1 MGLLRRL
8 PIQWTTEKRWLT
20 LEEDP
25 PTWGAFVRLVVG
37 ITADLSVIGWAMAYV
52 GRSPNTPLWVGKCM
66 AFGMFGFASLVYA
79 LSAKEFLQLV
89 HRDKSKFGKLWRLT
103 LGMIFVQLVSVVP
116 AIYGLATGRPG

>member
-25 PTWGAFVRLVVG
+25 PTWGAFVRQVVG
-37 ITADLSVIGWAMAYV
+37 ITADLSVIGWAM
-52 GRSPNTPLWVGKCM
+52 
-66 AFGMFGFASLVYA
+66 LVYA